1 MEERSGSKS
10 GGGGRSVV
18 GTKENTLVNGVDP
31 LGGAADDPEIF
42 RDNNISPPPPPP
54 EYPT

>member
-10 GGGGRSVV
+10 GGGGGSVV
-18 GTKENTLVNGVDP
+18 GTKEKNTLVNGVDP

-42 RDNNISPPPPPP
+42 RDNNISPPETPK
-54 EYPT
+54 YPT